1 MEARLTV
8 ALNPRRRD
16 VQVVEGMR
24 PFLLPIFF
32 YAGQVN
38 AAAESTSLSSS
49 QLVAVAEMRALLV
62 WILLQLRI
70 ISRDQVLLPPLPCR
84 VKARNQHC
92 EERSRR
98 PGRRKMDRHPAR
110 DSDAAAASADVI
122 GRATCQTSGLVCVCP
137 RLTSWTLL
145 EAETST

>member
-1 MEARLTV
+1 
-8 ALNPRRRD
+8 
-16 VQVVEGMR
+16 MR

-70 ISRDQVLLPPLPCR
+70 INRDQVLLAFVCHGNVDDRDCLEQPKHLQADNDGFTVCSRLLLPA
-84 VKARNQHC
+84 V
-92 EERSRR
+92 
-98 PGRRKMDRHPAR
+98 
-110 DSDAAAASADVI
+110 
-122 GRATCQTSGLVCVCP
+122 
-137 RLTSWTLL
+137 TL
-145 EAETST
+145 S

>member
-1 MEARLTV
+1 
-8 ALNPRRRD
+8 
-16 VQVVEGMR
+16 MR

-70 ISRDQVLLPPLPCR
+70 ISRDQVP
-84 VKARNQHC
+84 A
-92 EERSRR
+92 RR
-98 PGRRKMDRHPAR
+98 PPPWLQWAGARLRVRISVRVLMSTARSFGDMLQTRGRP
-110 DSDAAAASADVI
+110 
-122 GRATCQTSGLVCVCP
+122 P
-137 RLTSWTLL
+137 RCLRS
-145 EAETST
+145 SCN